1 MNGTGNLAISTYLST
16 IKILL
21 TVLVFTA
28 GINLSAETGVLKN
41 IVPSGEIQYILR
53 LENGDILTGYV
64 IESVNDPD
72 DGEGIKFRT
81 EIGNAI
87 IYESQ
92 IVEIIPQIYYYRHN
106 HRVYLLPTAEA
117 IGNNHY
123 IGSFEML
130 FAYMGIGISD
140 FLSVN
145 AGTSFIPSIPGR
157 HQISS
162 VGVKA
167 TFLTTYF
174 ESINRKLTLAVG
186 GNFAL
191 LNHNNRLWHVYGVGS
206 FSLSRT
212 TLHAAIF
219 AKVSGTEIFEMFIGN
234 ENKFNFGYLNGS
246 VGIGLGIDTKFS
258 TTHDLHFIGEL
269 WNNNITEPSNTAVL
283 LGLRLC
289 NTNVSADFGLLFVT
303 EPFAAP
309 FVSFTWT
316 PFN

>member
-1 MNGTGNLAISTYLST
+1 MLKNLIIFLIFISGYTL
-16 IKILL
+16 
-21 TVLVFTA
+21 F
-28 GINLSAETGVLKN
+28 AETGVLKN
-41 IVPSGEIQYILR
+41 IVPSEEIKYTLR

-72 DGEGIKFRT
+72 DGEGIKFKT

-92 IVEIIPQIYYYRHN
+92 IIEIIPSIYHYRHN
-106 HRVYLLPTAEA
+106 HRVYMLPTAEP

-123 IGSFEML
+123 IGSFELL

-140 FLSVN
+140 FLSIN
-145 AGTSFIPSIPGR
+145 AGTSFIPTIPGR

-162 VGVKA
+162 VGAKA
-167 TFLTTYF
+167 TVLTTYF
-174 ESINRKLTLAVG
+174 ESVNNKLSLAVG
-186 GNFAL
+186 CNFAL

-206 FSLSRT
+206 FSLSKT
-212 TLHAAIF
+212 TLHASIF
-219 AKVSGTEIFEMFIGN
+219 AKVSGTELFEMYIGN

-246 VGIGLGIDTKFS
+246 VGIGLGIDTKFNTS
-258 TTHDLHFIGEL
+258 HDLHFIGEL
-269 WNNNITEPSNTAVL
+269 WNSNIAEPTKTAIL
-283 LGLRLC
+283 IGLRLC
-289 NTNVSADFGLLFVT
+289 NTNVSADFGLLFVS

-316 PFN
+316 PFH